1 MKQLFILASSLLLST
16 ALLAQR
22 YAVIDTR
29 YIYEKMPDYKQVQKT
44 IETTAANWQKEIDT
58 KQAVLD
64 NLYEEYDAQ
73 QTMWSDGTRRKKEDD
88 LYNKEKELR
97 ELQKKYFG
105 FEGELFKKRV
115 ELMKP
120 LQEKLNEAIKKYTTN
135 YGYDL
140 ILDKSEGKTII
151 FADPKLDKSDE
162 ILKEMRLR

>member
-1 MKQLFILASSLLLST
+1 MKKLFILACGILFTS
-16 ALLAQR
+16 ALFAQR

-44 IETTAANWQKEIDT
+44 VEATAADWQKEIDA

-64 NLYEEYDAQ
+64 KMYQEYDAQ
-73 QTMWSDGTRRKKEDD
+73 GAMMAEDMKRKKEDD
-88 LYNKEKELR
+88 LFKKEKELKA
-97 ELQKKYFG
+97 LYQKRFG
-105 FEGELFKKRV
+105 FEGDLFKKRM

-120 LQEKLNEAIKKYTTN
+120 LQDKVSDAVKKLAANG
-135 YGYDL
+135 GYDL

-162 ILKEMRLR
+162 ILRGLRLQ